1 MKQYRQD
8 RLSQTL
14 QSPVPGPGGS
24 VICQG
29 VVAKPG
35 IYLYADKRADG
46 TPFVRRELVTADML
60 FDVQADGSA
69 GITTLGLAPL
79 TLHHPPVMVDA
90 QNAQKYTH
98 GDVGAKIVRGPGGYV
113 VVDLTI
119 RTQDAQTAIADGTT
133 VELSPGYFA
142 TIDNTPGVD
151 PVFGEYD
158 SRQTGRVYNHVA
170 LVDAARGGPEC
181 RLHLDGA
188 DVLLSERQDV
198 SVPAPAAETP
208 APERADDSTYESS
221 YQETVT
227 ETPEG
232 GSVVESVSTT
242 KSTYT
247 PAKALP
253 EGLTPAMAEWI
264 EEIVEMALSAKHDSA
279 PAPTSEPEPPVR
291 DNAPV
296 PENAAPQ
303 AQNDATPRVDFMAQ
317 YRERRELEKR
327 ADGTA
332 ADTLT
337 NVQLAEAVLTAH
349 SVNLDGLTDEAKILQ
364 ALTFPIPKVDAPQ
377 PPTKATPEPEGSR
390 YNAAFRKAADGIRN

>member
-35 IYLYADKRADG
+35 IYLYADKRPDG
-46 TPFVRRELVTADML
+46 TPFVRRELVTAEML

-119 RTQDAQTAIADGTT
+119 RTQDAQSAIADGTA

-158 SRQTGRVYNHVA
+158 SRQTSRVYNHVA

-188 DVLLSERQDV
+188 DVPVLTSECQEV
-198 SVPAPAAETP
+198 IVPD

-221 YQETVT
+221 YTESVT

-232 GSVVESVSTT
+232 GTVVESVSTS

-247 PAKALP
+247 PSKALP
-253 EGLTPAMAEWI
+253 EGMTPAMAEWI
-264 EEIVEMALSAKHDSA
+264 EQVVEMALSAKHDRA
-279 PAPTSEPEPPVR
+279 PAQTPEPE
-291 DNAPV
+291 ASV
-296 PENAAPQ
+296 PENTATQ
-303 AQNDATPRVDFMAQ
+303 AQNDAAPRVDFMAQ
-317 YRERRELEKR
+317 YRERRSLEQR
-327 ADGTA
+327 ADSA
-332 ADTLT
+332 AVDTLT
-337 NVQLAEAVLTAH
+337 NVQLAEAILTAH

-364 ALTFPIPKVDAPQ
+364 ALTFPVPQVDAK
-377 PPTKATPEPEGSR
+377 PPTKPAPEPEGSR
-390 YNAAFRKAADGIRN
+390 YTAAFRKAAAFRN

>member
-46 TPFVRRELVTADML
+46 TDFIRRELVTADML
-60 FDVQADGSA
+60 FAVQEDGSA

-119 RTQDAQTAIADGTT
+119 RTQDAQSAIADGTA

-151 PVFGEYD
+151 PEFGEYD
-158 SRQTGRVYNHVA
+158 SRQTSRVYNHVA

-181 RLHLDGA
+181 RVHLDGA
-188 DVLLSERQDV
+188 DVPVLTSERQEV
-198 SVPAPAAETP
+198 IVPASEPAVP
-208 APERADDSTYESS
+208 ATGAAPRADDSSYESS
-221 YQETVT
+221 YSETVT
-227 ETPEG
+227 ETPDG
-232 GSVVESVSTT
+232 GQVVESTSTS

-253 EGLTPAMAEWI
+253 EGMTAAMAEWI
-264 EEIVEMALSAKHDSA
+264 EAIVEMALSAKTDRA
-279 PAPTSEPEPPVR
+279 QAPTTEPE
-291 DNAPV
+291 AIV
-296 PENAAPQ
+296 PDNAAP
-303 AQNDATPRVDFMAQ
+303 DAAPRVDFMAQ
-317 YRERRELEKR
+317 YRERRELERR
-327 ADGTA
+327 ADNAA

-337 NVQLAEAVLTAH
+337 NVQLAEAILTAH
-349 SVNLDGLTDEAKILQ
+349 SVNLDGLSDEAKILQ
-364 ALTFPIPKVDAPQ
+364 ALTFPVPQVDAVKA
-377 PPTKATPEPEGSR
+377 PTKPAPEPEGSR
-390 YNAAFRKAADGIRN
+390 YNAAFRKAATELRN